1 MVPRW
6 LPNAITLLRIGAIPV
21 FLAFARACAQAAAA
35 GEPHADERV
44 LAFATMV
51 LIGVSDLV
59 DGYLARRFG
68 LATPLGA
75 ALDAAADKAAQ
86 ISALAFFTFS
96 RSPAFA
102 PVPIWFFGVI
112 AGRDLV
118 MAAGWL
124 AIRLRVGSVRV
135 VHERHGKLASFL
147 VFTLAVWIAADL
159 PRAPL
164 GPVLAITAALVCLS
178 TVSYFRDG
186 LRQVPRADRPAS

>member
-21 FLAFARACAQAAAA
+21 FLGFARACAQAATA
-35 GEPHADERV
+35 GEPHASERG

-75 ALDAAADKAAQ
+75 TLDAAADKLAQ

-102 PVPIWFFGVI
+102 PAIPGTASNRRAVTDTWAFVPKGAV
-112 AGRDLV
+112 
-118 MAAGWL
+118 AA
-124 AIRLRVGSVRV
+124 
-135 VHERHGKLASFL
+135 
-147 VFTLAVWIAADL
+147 
-159 PRAPL
+159 
-164 GPVLAITAALVCLS
+164 
-178 TVSYFRDG
+178 
-186 LRQVPRADRPAS
+186 